1 MSFTQREIIDQI
13 LNWQSQKD
21 GEVRELKRMSESF
34 AENDRTKRAK
44 EIAFSEKLEGLRSQ
58 FSSFFWTQSK
68 EAKL

>member
-13 LNWQSQKD
+13 LNWQSKKD

-44 EIAFSEKLEGLRSQ
+44 EIAFSEKLDGLRNQ
-58 FSSFFWTQSK
+58 FSSFFWSQPK

>member
-21 GEVRELKRMSESF
+21 GEVRELKRMSDSF

-44 EIAFSEKLEGLRSQ
+44 EIAFSEKLEGLHSQ
-58 FSSFFWTQSK
+58 FSSFFWTQPK
-68 EAKL
+68 EVK

>member
-34 AENDRTKRAK
+34 AENDRTNRAK
-44 EIAFSEKLEGLRSQ
+44 EIGFSEKLEGLRSQ
-58 FSSFFWTQSK
+58 FSSFFWTQPK

>member
-44 EIAFSEKLEGLRSQ
+44 EIAYSEKLEGLRSQ
-58 FSSFFWTQSK
+58 FSSFFWTQPK

>member
-34 AENDRTKRAK
+34 AENDRAKRAK

-58 FSSFFWTQSK
+58 FSSFFWTRPK

>member
-13 LNWQSQKD
+13 LNWQAQKD

-44 EIAFSEKLEGLRSQ
+44 EIAFSEKLDGLRSQ
-58 FSSFFWTQSK
+58 FSSFFWSQPK
-68 EAKL
+68 EAKI

>member
-21 GEVRELKRMSESF
+21 GELRELKRMSESF
-34 AENDRTKRAK
+34 AENDRTKQVR
-44 EIAFSEKLEGLRSQ
+44 EIAFNEKLDDLRSQ
-58 FSSFFWTQSK
+58 FSSFFWTQPK